1 MNNKQHHPPTEGAD
15 AGRRAVIVGAGQA
28 GVSVAEKLRANG
40 FKGTV
45 TLVGDEPHAPYQRPP
60 LSKAY
65 LLGQVERQRLK
76 LKAEDWYAKNMIELR
91 IDVRVDSIDRQQRH
105 IRLAEGS
112 ALPYDDLVLTTGA
125 IPRQLPKAISC
136 GLSGVFTVRSLSD
149 IDALR
154 PVFQSSGKLLVI
166 GGGYIGLE
174 IAAVARSRGLAVEV
188 VETADRIL
196 PRVACTE
203 TAYEIEALHRS
214 KGVKFHFGVSVD
226 KLLGADHVTAARL
239 ANGKII
245 QANVVVAGIGAL
257 PNSALAQRA
266 GLAVDDGIVVDA
278 CGRTDDPSIWA
289 AGDCANFCL
298 LSGSLRLE
306 SVGNAIDS
314 ADLVARNIMGAQQPY
329 QPTPWFWSDQFDL
342 KLQIAGLSRPSDR
355 VVVRK
360 GSGPGRSHWYYR
372 EGKLVAVDGLNAPR
386 DYLIGKRLMAMSASP
401 PPADLAD
408 GDIALEALAKGA
420 DEIKPAASHTDNI
433 LPVRA
438 KTARTEAIST

>member
-154 PVFQSSGKLLVI
+154 PVFESSGKLLVI

-174 IAAVARSRGLAVEV
+174 IAAVARSRDLTVEV
-188 VETADRIL
+188 VETADHIL
-196 PRVACTE
+196 SRVACTE

-214 KGVKFHFGVSVD
+214 KGVKFHFGMSVD
-226 KLLGADHVTAARL
+226 RLLGADNVTAARL
-239 ANGKII
+239 ANGQIV
-245 QANVVVAGIGAL
+245 QANAVVAGIGAL
-257 PNSALAQRA
+257 PNTALAQRT

-278 CGRTDDPSIWA
+278 CGRTDDPSVWA

-298 LSGSLRLE
+298 PGGSIRLE

-314 ADLVARNIMGAQQPY
+314 ADLVARNIMGARQPY
-329 QPTPWFWSDQFDL
+329 QPKPWFWSDQFDL
-342 KLQIAGLSRPSDR
+342 KLQIAGLSRPNDR

-360 GSGPGRSHWYYR
+360 GSGPGRSHWYFR
-372 EGKLVAVDGLNAPR
+372 EGRLVAVDGLNAPR
-386 DYLIGKRLMAMSASP
+386 DYLIGKRLMAMSVNPSP
-401 PPADLAD
+401 AEIVD
-408 GDIALEALAKGA
+408 GDIALEALVKVAG
-420 DEIKPAASHTDNI
+420 EIKAADSHADNI

-438 KTARTEAIST
+438 KTARTEAMST